1 MELVESH
8 KQIHPPVKTE
18 GLLGLKTHKEHYE
31 NILEFL
37 IQLQVLTSGELT

>member
-1 MELVESH
+1 MIESDRVKSLVSC
-8 KQIHPPVKTE
+8 QD
-18 GLLGLKTHKEHYE
+18 KEHYE